1 MTATPLRSTELST
14 SAGRRV
20 ELLDAAAQV
29 FLRYG
34 YKKTTMDEVARA
46 AGVSRPGLYL
56 HFPAKE
62 LLFRAAVTH
71 LLERALSAA
80 REALRNTKQP
90 LEVRIVDGFVG
101 VHGHTIGR
109 GVSAEHMAE
118 LIESANAFAREAV
131 DEYERDFR
139 DELIGAIKSG
149 AAKGKSPTSGMSAT
163 ELAGL
168 LTLISFGLKHRAPTL
183 AEYRDRLRDAVRL
196 LCRSDHR

>member
-1 MTATPLRSTELST
+1 MTALQVRSTESST

-46 AGVSRPGLYL
+46 AGLSRPGLYL

-62 LLFRAAVTH
+62 LIFRAAVAH

-80 REALRNTKQP
+80 REALRNVKRP
-90 LEVRIVDGFVG
+90 LDVRIVEGFVA

-109 GVSAEHMAE
+109 GVSAEHLAE
-118 LIESANAFAREAV
+118 LIDSANVFAKEDV
-131 DEYERDFR
+131 DRYEQGFR

-149 AAKGKSPTSGMSAT
+149 TAKPRSAAPGMTPT
-163 ELAGL
+163 ELADL
-168 LTLISFGLKHRAPTL
+168 LTLISYGLKHRAPTL
-183 AEYRDRLRDAVRL
+183 AEYRDRLREAVRL
-196 LCRSDHR
+196 LCRSEHR